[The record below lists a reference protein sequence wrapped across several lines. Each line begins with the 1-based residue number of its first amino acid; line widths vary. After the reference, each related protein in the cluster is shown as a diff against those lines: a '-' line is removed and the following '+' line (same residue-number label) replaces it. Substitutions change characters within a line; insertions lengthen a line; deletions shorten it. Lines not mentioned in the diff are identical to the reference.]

1 MTGGGSNKVAANAA
15 PSTAAPVQAAAL
27 APQAV
32 PQAAKVKGGKYKIHV
47 AAVRSRAEA
56 EALAQRLNAEHGRE
70 FASRMAAVD
79 EATIGSMGKFYR
91 VRVGSYATAEEP
103 RGLCNTLRN
112 SGYDCLVVTN

>member
-1 MTGGGSNKVAANAA
+1 VPAAKA
-15 PSTAAPVQAAAL
+15 PQAAPVQTAAL
-27 APQAV
+27 APQAAA
-32 PQAAKVKGGKYKIHV
+32 PQAAKVKGGKYKVHV

-56 EALAQRLNAEHGRE
+56 EALAQRLNAQYGQAL
-70 FASRMAAVD
+70 ASRTATVD

>member
-1 MTGGGSNKVAANAA
+1 MTQSSSKKTASKPAA
-15 PSTAAPVQAAAL
+15 AAPVQTAAL
-27 APQAV
+27 APQPS
-32 PQAAKVKGGKYKIHV
+32 PQAPKVKGGKFKIHV

-56 EALAQRLNAEHGRE
+56 EALAQRLNAEHGRDL
-70 FASRMAAVD
+70 ASRMATVD